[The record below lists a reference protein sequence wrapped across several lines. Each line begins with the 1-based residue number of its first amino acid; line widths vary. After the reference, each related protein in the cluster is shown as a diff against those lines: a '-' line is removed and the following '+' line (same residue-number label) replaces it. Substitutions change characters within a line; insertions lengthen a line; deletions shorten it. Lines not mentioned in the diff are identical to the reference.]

1 MAYNNSFIDIYTN
14 ILYSCRRLDLGYN
27 LDMIFNI
34 TKEEFSKRIEN
45 YVKVHDTSYM
55 DTVIHFFDEYSYD
68 FSVAPKLLT
77 QPILEKIEQE
87 AKDLNFLPRT
97 KNKLPFH

>member
-1 MAYNNSFIDIYTN
+1 
-14 ILYSCRRLDLGYN
+14 
-27 LDMIFNI
+27 
-34 TKEEFSKRIEN
+34 
-45 YVKVHDTSYM
+45 M

-97 KNKLPFH
+97 KNKLPFHWLVVDLWYTLASGEFPQFYSSPKENFGES